1 MQLIDKL
8 ILGTVQLGLEY
19 GINNSSGKPTTEQA
33 VFLLET
39 AYKSGVKY
47 LDTAEAYGN
56 AQEVIGTYHK
66 TNSSSSFNI
75 ITKCKKGNETLPRAD
90 FLKNYLQNLE
100 QLNVSKLEAYLFH
113 SYEQYK
119 TFNNWDVLY
128 EMQQIGKLSR
138 VGVSVYTNEEAIEVA
153 GDERISI
160 VQLPFNLL
168 DNSAQRGFVLEF
180 LKKNNKEVHT
190 RSIFLQGLFF
200 KDRTTLGKLQ
210 PLQSD
215 LEQLD
220 KIAAKSNCDLGLLA
234 LAYAFRQPL
243 IDKVLIGVD
252 SYEQLKANINLMEKV
267 GSIDSKAF
275 EEIDQINISAVSFL
289 NPSTW

>member
-33 VFLLET
+33 VSLLEF
-39 AYKSGVKY
+39 AYKSGVRY

-56 AQEVIGTYHK
+56 AQEVIGNYHK
-66 TNSSSSFNI
+66 TNPSSPFNI
-75 ITKCKKGNETLPRAD
+75 ITKCKKGNETLPHTD
-90 FLKNYLQNLE
+90 FLKNYLKNLE
-100 QLNVSKLEAYLFH
+100 QLYVPKLEAYLFH

-119 TFNNWDVLY
+119 TFSNWDVLY
-128 EMQQIGKLSR
+128 EMQETGKLNR
-138 VGVSVYTNEEAIEVA
+138 LGVSVYTNEEAIEVA
-153 GDERISI
+153 KDERISI

-168 DNSAQRGFVLEF
+168 DNSAQRGFVLEV
-180 LKKNNKEVHT
+180 LKKNNREVHT
-190 RSIFLQGLFF
+190 RSVFLQGLFF
-200 KDRTTLGKLQ
+200 KDRATLDKVK
-210 PLQSD
+210 PLQSN

-220 KIAAKSNCDLGLLA
+220 KIAAHCNCDLNLLA
-234 LAYAFRQPL
+234 LSYAFRQSL

-252 SYEQLKANINLMEKV
+252 SIEQLKANINSLDKV
-267 GSIDSKAF
+267 GSIDFKTI
-275 EEIDQINISAVSFL
+275 EEIDQIKVSAVSFL